1 MQNVVDANSYA
12 EGRAAARAASDEQL
26 NTAIAEPETKREL
39 SLTVEPSP
47 ADKLKALV
55 QECGVP
61 PHKLP
66 ELLQEIPPRNLSDK
80 LIDFYFGS
88 V

>member
-1 MQNVVDANSYA
+1 MVDANSA
-12 EGRAAARAASDEQL
+12 DARAARAASDEQL
-26 NTAIAEPETKREL
+26 NAAIAQPETKREL
-39 SLTVEPSP
+39 SLTAEPSQ

-66 ELLQEIPPRNLSDK
+66 ELLQEVPPRNLSDK
-80 LIDFYFGS
+80 LIDFYFDS
-88 V
+88 M

>member
-1 MQNVVDANSYA
+1 MVDGHSHT
-12 EGRAAARAASDEQL
+12 EGRMAARTASDDQL
-26 NTAIAEPETKREL
+26 HAAIAQPESKRDL
-39 SLTVEPSP
+39 AMTVEPSP
-47 ADKLKALV
+47 ADKLKSLV

-66 ELLQEIPPRNLSDK
+66 ELLQELPPRNLSDK

-88 V
+88 M